1 MKLRV
6 DRITPEPRDWRFDE
20 PEEAVNQRLASAEVC
35 DFRLAKAI
43 AVDLSSYRAGDD
55 LCFRG
60 SLETSAEAICARC
73 AEPFA
78 LTVRAPFEFVLTP
91 AVKDTGVE
99 ELSTEDLALS
109 FYSGDEVDLGPLV
122 ADQAILALPTRPLCA
137 ESCRGLCPECG
148 VNRNLG
154 DCDCRREAA
163 DPRLA
168 VLRTLGAR
176 RAS

>member
-1 MKLRV
+1 MKLKV
-6 DRITPEPRDWRFDE
+6 DRITPEPRECRFDE
-20 PEEAVNQRLASAEVC
+20 PEEVVNQRLASAEVC
-35 DFRLAKAI
+35 DFRLTSPI
-43 AVDLSSYRAGDD
+43 VVDLSSYRAGDD

-60 SLETSAEAICARC
+60 SLATAAEATCARC
-73 AEPFA
+73 AEPFS
-78 LTVRAPFEFVLTP
+78 LTVRAPFEFVLAP
-91 AVKDTGVE
+91 AVKDAGTE

-148 VNRNLG
+148 ANRNLG
-154 DCDCRREAA
+154 DCGCRPEAG

-168 VLRTLGAR
+168 ALRTLGSR